1 MPTKTKT
8 ITAESLLADYARDI
22 AFVAEEEPATTLA
35 DLATQLYACGDPF
48 EMAGFADAE
57 EEARAAAAY
66 LTDAAASTD
75 PTEYAVLLKKAA
87 ERLPYIGDIASE
99 YRDMC

>member
-1 MPTKTKT
+1 MTTTKI
-8 ITAESLLADYARDI
+8 ITAENLIADYATDI

-35 DLATQLYACGDPF
+35 DLAAQLYACGDPF
-48 EMAGFADAE
+48 EMAGFTDAKEEADA
-57 EEARAAAAY
+57 AATY

-75 PTEYAVLLKKAA
+75 PTERAVLLKKAA
-87 ERLPYIGDIASE
+87 ERLPYVGDIASE